1 MAMGFM
7 EVRRN
12 RCSFTVRFQ
21 EHFKAL
27 SQMEFSFWGSL
38 SPNGSWIYVLKGK
51 KTKPNLYI

>member
-21 EHFKAL
+21 AL

-38 SPNGSWIYVLKGK
+38 SPNGSWIYLLKGK
-51 KTKPNLYI
+51 KQRICLTIHPS